1 MSEFAD
7 FVSMMH
13 DDLGEHYQRIM
24 MTYKGNI
31 TADAAFHAAA
41 ILAAAQSNATYT
53 SQLQSELESL
63 RKTLIAIE
71 KSRRDSQ
78 G

>member
-7 FVSMMH
+7 FMSIMH

-31 TADAAFHAAA
+31 SPETAFQAAA
-41 ILAAAQSNATYT
+41 VLTAAQSNATYT
-53 SQLQSELESL
+53 SQLQREIESL

-71 KSRRDSQ
+71 KSRRENQ